1 MIRNGEALVRARFY
15 GCRAP
20 AKFGSYYRLPAGAV
34 NALLTWI
41 PFADILGSVAPMRKV
56 RLKPLRSE
64 KSVEN
69 KDRHP
74 CPPTVPA
81 RERMAWSKRL
91 LAETDVL
98 NVIMNW
104 GQDMIYFK
112 DRQSRFFF
120 VSRPQA
126 LRFGTADVQKIIGT
140 SDFDHF
146 TREHA
151 LPAFR
156 DEQRIIR
163 TGKPAVDM
171 VEKETW
177 PDGSFNW
184 VSTSKFPL
192 RDKKGRVI
200 GTWGISRD
208 ITALK
213 RVEDELEATNKD
225 LSKLSR
231 TDTLSGLLN
240 RRDLHETL
248 QKNFKLRSRA
258 RDSDC
263 RDEFSVVLF
272 DIDRFKTINDGYGH
286 LTGDEVIRHTARIL
300 QSGVRTTDTLFRY
313 GGDEFLLLLPGTG
326 LLGGRF
332 VAAKLLGK
340 IRKTPYRFGKRQI
353 KLTLSAGVAGSEET
367 RSASV
372 LLKKADQRLYLSKKA
387 GRDRAT

>member
-1 MIRNGEALVRARFY
+1 
-15 GCRAP
+15 
-20 AKFGSYYRLPAGAV
+20 
-34 NALLTWI
+34 
-41 PFADILGSVAPMRKV
+41 MRRV
-56 RLKPLRSE
+56 RLKRGRSG
-64 KSVEN
+64 KGV
-69 KDRHP
+69 KKKTTHP
-74 CPPTVPA
+74 RPQTVPLPK
-81 RERMAWSKRL
+81 RMAWSTRL

-98 NVIMNW
+98 DVIMNW
-104 GQDMIYFK
+104 GGDMIYFK

-126 LRFGTADVQKIIGT
+126 LRFGTANVKKIIGT

-151 LPAFR
+151 IPAFR
-156 DEQRIIR
+156 DERRIIR
-163 TGKPAVDM
+163 TGKPVVEI

-213 RVEDELEATNKD
+213 RVEDELEAANRE
-225 LSKLSR
+225 LSQLSR

-240 RRDLHETL
+240 RRDLYATL
-248 QKNFKLRSRA
+248 QRNFKLRSRA
-258 RDSDC
+258 RDSGC

-272 DIDRFKTINDGYGH
+272 DIDRFKTINDVYGH
-286 LTGDEVIRHTARIL
+286 LAGDQVIRYMAGML
-300 QSGVRTTDTLFRY
+300 QSGIRRTDTLFRY
-313 GGDEFLLLLPGTG
+313 GGDEFLLLLPDTG
-326 LLGGRF
+326 LQGGRF
-332 VAAKLLGK
+332 VAAKLVSR
-340 IRKTPYRFGKRQI
+340 IRRTPCLFGGRQI
-353 KLTLSAGVAGSEET
+353 RLTASAGIAGSEET
-367 RSASV
+367 RIASE
-372 LLKKADQRLYLSKKA
+372 LLKKADRRLYLSKRA

>member
-1 MIRNGEALVRARFY
+1 
-15 GCRAP
+15 
-20 AKFGSYYRLPAGAV
+20 
-34 NALLTWI
+34 
-41 PFADILGSVAPMRKV
+41 MRKV
-56 RLKPLRSE
+56 RLKPPRSE
-64 KSVEN
+64 KSV
-69 KDRHP
+69 KKKTRHP
-74 CPPTVPA
+74 WPQAVPVP
-81 RERMAWSKRL
+81 ERMAWSMGL

-120 VSRPQA
+120 VSRTQA
-126 LRFGTADVQKIIGT
+126 LRFGTADVKKIIGT

-151 LPAFR
+151 IPAFR

-163 TGKPAVDM
+163 TGKPAVEM

-192 RDKKGRVI
+192 RDKKGRII
-200 GTWGISRD
+200 GTWGMSRD
-208 ITALK
+208 ITAMK
-213 RVEDELEATNKD
+213 RAEAELEAANRV
-225 LSKLSR
+225 LSQLSR

-240 RRDLHETL
+240 RRDLYETL

-258 RDSDC
+258 KDSGC
-263 RDEFSVVLF
+263 RREFSVVLF

-286 LTGDEVIRHTARIL
+286 LAGDQVIRHTAEIL
-300 QSGVRTTDTLFRY
+300 QSGIRTTDTLFRY

-326 LLGGRF
+326 LEGGRF
-332 VAAKLLGK
+332 VATKLLSR
-340 IRKTPYRFGKRQI
+340 IRKTPCPFGRRQI
-353 KLTLSAGVAGSEET
+353 RLTSSAGVAGSEET
-367 RSASV
+367 RSVTV
-372 LLKKADQRLYLSKKA
+372 LLKKADRRLYLSKKA

>member
-1 MIRNGEALVRARFY
+1 MQ
-15 GCRAP
+15 
-20 AKFGSYYRLPAGAV
+20 KAG
-34 NALLTWI
+34 
-41 PFADILGSVAPMRKV
+41 
-56 RLKPLRSE
+56 LKRLRSG
-64 KSVEN
+64 KSAKQKN
-69 KDRHP
+69 SHP
-74 CPPTVPA
+74 WPQTVPA
-81 RERMAWSKRL
+81 SERMAWSTRL

-120 VSRPQA
+120 VSRTEA
-126 LRFGTADVQKIIGT
+126 LRFGTADVRKIIGT

-151 LPAFR
+151 IPAFR

-163 TGKPAVDM
+163 TGKPVVEI

-213 RVEDELEATNKD
+213 RVEDELAAANRE
-225 LSKLSR
+225 LSQLSR

-240 RRDLHETL
+240 RRDLYETL
-248 QKNFKLRSRA
+248 QTSFKLRGRAKDSR
-258 RDSDC
+258 C
-263 RDEFSVVLF
+263 RGEFSVVLF

-286 LTGDEVIRHTARIL
+286 LAGDQVIRHTAEIL
-300 QSGVRTTDTLFRY
+300 KSGIRTTDTLFRY
-313 GGDEFLLLLPGTG
+313 GGDEFLLLLPGTE
-326 LLGGRF
+326 LEGGRF
-332 VAAKLLGK
+332 VAAKLLGR
-340 IRKTPYRFGKRQI
+340 IRKTPCLFGGRQI
-353 KLTLSAGVAGSEET
+353 RLTSSAGVAGSEET
-367 RSASV
+367 RSVSV
-372 LLKKADQRLYLSKKA
+372 LLKKADRRLYLSKRA

>member
-1 MIRNGEALVRARFY
+1 MTVKT
-15 GCRAP
+15 
-20 AKFGSYYRLPAGAV
+20 AKKKGKQSWPQ
-34 NALLTWI
+34 TI
-41 PFADILGSVAPMRKV
+41 P
-56 RLKPLRSE
+56 
-64 KSVEN
+64 VE
-69 KDRHP
+69 
-74 CPPTVPA
+74 
-81 RERMAWSKRL
+81 ERMEWSAKL

-98 NVIMNW
+98 DVIMNW
-104 GQDMIYFK
+104 GRDMIYFK

-120 VSRPQA
+120 VSRSQA
-126 LRFGTADVQKIIGT
+126 LRFGTQDVAKIIGT

-156 DEQRIIR
+156 DERRIIR
-163 TGKPAVDM
+163 AGKPVIEI

-208 ITALK
+208 VTALK
-213 RVEDELEATNKD
+213 KAEDALEAANKE
-225 LSKLSR
+225 LSQLSR

-240 RRDLHETL
+240 RRDLYETL
-248 QKNFKLRSRA
+248 QGNFKMRA
-258 RDSDC
+258 RAKASGG

-272 DIDRFKTINDGYGH
+272 DIDRFKTINDGFGH
-286 LTGDEVIRHTARIL
+286 LAGDQVIRHVAEIL
-300 QSGVRTTDTLFRY
+300 RAGIRMTDTLFRY

-326 LLGGRF
+326 LDGGRV
-332 VAAKLLGK
+332 VASKLLNR
-340 IRKTPYRFGKRQI
+340 IRKTACPYEGRKIR
-353 KLTLSAGVAGSEET
+353 LTSSAGVAGSEET
-367 RSASV
+367 KNVSV
-372 LLKKADQRLYLSKKA
+372 LLKKADRRLYLSKRA